1 MKIKLAKLRYHKH
14 LVIAKL
20 EGGKCIIRVDKPRS
34 SQWFLVLPV
43 TEYDEDHTCILIE
56 KCLFLKGYRNTEIK
70 RKQDRLLKDYSDR
83 ITERVEKP

>member
-20 EGGKCIIRVDKPRS
+20 QGGKCIIRVDKPRS

-43 TEYDEDHTCILIE
+43 TGYDEDHTCILIDTI
-56 KCLFLKGYRNTEIK
+56 KKRAGWGLIGHKDHQDAILKQYA
-70 RKQDRLLKDYSDR
+70 DR
-83 ITERVEKP
+83 IINKIEA